1 MSLSVFHLRR
11 AGGPGLR
18 TGGRKLEAV
27 GSGAVADEGG
37 RGPRSAAGSLSDP
50 SPLRFVTTA
59 KGQREAAEAEEE
71 DEDEPPS
78 RPSAASDVASSTT
91 PRWFAP
97 SLARSLGLKTS
108 AVEWSFPLLP
118 SLFHSFVPFGKGES
132 GERRRVSER
141 ASERRMCDERDD
153 GWMRCCCLNGSGDC
167 QFASAV
173 FERTDRRSLR
183 DADKWEVYAEN

>member
-1 MSLSVFHLRR
+1 ME
-11 AGGPGLR
+11 A
-18 TGGRKLEAV
+18 AV

-50 SPLRFVTTA
+50 SALRFVTTA
-59 KGQREAAEAEEE
+59 KGQREAAEEEE
-71 DEDEPPS
+71 NEDEPPPPS
-78 RPSAASDVASSTT
+78 VRSAASDVASSTT
-91 PRWFAP
+91 PRWFVR

-141 ASERRMCDERDD
+141 ATHVRRERRWMDAMLLLEWQRRLPIRFRRRRRLRPPPMSSD
-153 GWMRCCCLNGSGDC
+153 GRTSGRS
-167 QFASAV
+167 Q
-173 FERTDRRSLR
+173 SLR
-183 DADKWEVYAEN
+183 DADKCEVYAEN

>member
-1 MSLSVFHLRR
+1 MKNKSGKINPTSIELVSLSVFHLRR

-18 TGGRKLEAV
+18 TGGRKLEAAV

-59 KGQREAAEAEEE
+59 KGQREAE
-71 DEDEPPS
+71 DEDEPPPPPS
-78 RPSAASDVASSTT
+78 VRSAASDVASSTT
-91 PRWFAP
+91 PRWFI
-97 SLARSLGLKTS
+97 RSLGLKTS

-141 ASERRMCDERDD
+141 ATHVRRERR
-153 GWMRCCCLNGSGDC
+153 WMDAMLLLEWQRRLPIRFRCL
-167 QFASAV
+167 
-173 FERTDRRSLR
+173 RTDGPSV
-183 DADKWEVYAEN
+183 AA